1 MSCARE
7 FCRGGDVVG
16 VAARAG
22 ADARLFRVLL
32 LWRLGLAVQQP
43 PVAYKVFYENALDS
57 IPTH

>member
-1 MSCARE
+1 M
-7 FCRGGDVVG
+7 VG